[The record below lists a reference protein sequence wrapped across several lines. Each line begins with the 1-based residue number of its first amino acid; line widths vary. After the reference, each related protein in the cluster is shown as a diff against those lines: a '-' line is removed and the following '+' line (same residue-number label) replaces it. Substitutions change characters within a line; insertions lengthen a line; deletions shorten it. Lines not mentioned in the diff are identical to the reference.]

1 MKKVKVTL
9 HQPLNI
15 FTLVKSLLTI
25 TILEEVVA
33 QYEVIDIYPSL
44 ERTHT
49 LEKLIKANKDNV
61 YASDVKLD
69 CFYECTELEDRELLA
84 RDFSTKSHDLT
95 IN

>member
-33 QYEVIDIYPSL
+33 QYEVIDLYPSL

-61 YASDVKLD
+61 YANDVRLD
-69 CFYECTELEDRELLA
+69 CFYECTELDDRELLE
-84 RDFSTKSHDLT
+84 RNFSTKSHDLT